1 MRAMILAAGFG
12 KRMLPLTEHTPKPLL
27 TVAGIPLIEHHI
39 RRLAAAGVTQ
49 IVINVAHL
57 GQQIITYCQ
66 GGERWGVTLNFSHE
80 KEPLET
86 AGGIVKA
93 LPLLGQEPFLLVN
106 GDIWTDYPFER
117 LVAQA
122 LTVEDEAKLILV
134 ANPAQHPQ
142 GDFSLADTKV
152 QKLAEGEIGF
162 TYAGIGLFHPK
173 LFADT
178 APGREPL
185 LPLLLAAIERQT
197 LTGEFYSGEW
207 EDVGTPERLASL
219 NERHSSS

>member
-1 MRAMILAAGFG
+1 MILAAGFG

-39 RRLAAAGVTQ
+39 RRLAAAGVTR

-57 GQQIITYCQ
+57 GQQIIDYCQ
-66 GGERWGVTLNFSHE
+66 DGERWGVTLSFSQE
-80 KEPLET
+80 EEPLET

-106 GDIWTDYPFER
+106 GDIWTDYPFET
-117 LVAQA
+117 LIAQGLPA
-122 LTVEDEAKLILV
+122 EDEAKLVLI
-134 ANPAQHPQ
+134 ANPTQHPQ
-142 GDFSLADTKV
+142 GDFSLTDSKV
-152 QKLAEGEIGF
+152 LKLAAGEIGF
-162 TYAGIGLFHPK
+162 TYAGIGLFNPN

-178 APGREPL
+178 QPVRAPL

-197 LTGEFYSGEW
+197 LAGEFYSGDW
-207 EDVGTPERLASL
+207 EDVGTPERLATL
-219 NERHSSS
+219 NARHSGS